1 MKKLLI
7 VDVQKGFLNE
17 KCDFV
22 VKKIEKLVG
31 GGNFDQIIAT
41 KFVNH
46 DESAYVQFLNYHRF
60 LTKDETKLALNLPK
74 NAKIV
79 EKTSYAL
86 PEKNFQKLFKK
97 GDEVFVC
104 GMDYDSCM
112 LAICFQLFDH
122 EILPQIVLDAV
133 ASHSENPI
141 PKADFEK
148 ICRKNFGEKSLIRF

>member
-17 KCDFV
+17 NCDFV
-22 VKKIEKLVG
+22 VKKIENLAG

-41 KFVNH
+41 KFVNKN
-46 DESAYVQFLNYHRF
+46 ESQYVQLLNYHRF
-60 LTKDETKLALNLPK
+60 LTEDENALALNLPK
-74 NAKIV
+74 SAQIV

-86 PEKNFQKLFKK
+86 PEKVFKKLFKK

-104 GMDYDSCM
+104 GLDYDACV

-122 EILPQIVLDAV
+122 NILPQIVLNAV
-133 ASHSENPI
+133 ASHSKNPI
-141 PKADFEK
+141 SKAAFEK
-148 ICRKNFGEKSLIRF
+148 ICRKNFGENSLIK